1 MVELFSNSEIIEF
14 VHNVPLACL
23 AINEDDAPNGL
34 MEIHI
39 ASGDMMML

>member
-1 MVELFSNSEIIEF
+1 MMVELFSNSEIIEF
-14 VHNVPLACL
+14 VHNVPL